1 MGLLGGMGMMGPMGM
16 LAAGGGMMIQKMIVK
31 PIVDAI
37 EESGNTNVVVKIGEK
52 ELNKQIVAALNSHQG
67 KQAVSPFYQG

>member
-1 MGLLGGMGMMGPMGM
+1 
-16 LAAGGGMMIQKMIVK
+16 MIVK